1 MKHRVSEVVLK
12 NGARGLLIDVPD
24 ATVME
29 FEFQFRAGHR
39 LTRSDKIYQTAHVM
53 EHMAFGANREFD
65 SEREFTTEFSKNG
78 ARHNAYTS
86 DFTMGYVASCADFE
100 WERILRLQ
108 QLAICSPQFSQ
119 EQLEAEKGNIRNELS
134 GLLMHDVVLLWPRL
148 EQALGGKTM
157 TLEDQIKTIDN
168 ITLDDV
174 VEHHT
179 LTHTIQNMRFIIAGK
194 ITGRRNQIK
203 KILESWELPAGEC
216 LEIPFDEYQSSKPVF
231 VSRSESKSL
240 TYGLTVSLPR
250 VLTQSEQ
257 HALRALNHILTG
269 TLYSRLFGK
278 ARERGLTYNMR
289 FNSTLSHYETCWELN
304 GKVVPE
310 MADELIDLIVAEL
323 KLASEKGVTDDEIA
337 NTESYRLGAFQMGLQ
352 TVGAIV
358 DFYSGAYFRND
369 EIINYK
375 QIPEAFRSVTKRQI
389 NKLLRDFLTNGR
401 WVFGVV
407 GNTNMRLVRRN
418 NEKFKEVLLNA

>member
-39 LTRSDKIYQTAHVM
+39 MTRSNKIYQAAHVM
-53 EHMAFGANREFD
+53 EHMAFGANREFNN
-65 SEREFTTEFSKNG
+65 EREFATEFSKNG
-78 ARHNAYTS
+78 AYHNAYTS

-108 QLAICSPQFSQ
+108 QLAICSPQFNQ
-119 EQLEAEKGNIRNELS
+119 EQLDSEKGNIRNELS
-134 GLLMHDVVLLWPRL
+134 GLLAHDVVLLWPRL
-148 EQALGGKTM
+148 EMALGGKTM
-157 TLEDQIKTIDN
+157 TMEDQIKTIDN
-168 ITLDDV
+168 ITLDDI

-203 KILESWELPAGEC
+203 KMLESWELPMGNR
-216 LEIPFDEYQSSKPVF
+216 LDIPFDEYKSSKPIF
-231 VSRSESKSL
+231 VERSESKSL
-240 TYGLTVSLPR
+240 SYGLTVSLPR
-250 VLTQSEQ
+250 VLTQAEQ
-257 HALRALNHILTG
+257 HTLIALSHIFTG
-269 TLYSRLFGK
+269 TLCSRIFGK

-289 FNSTLSHYETCWELN
+289 FGSTLSSYDTCWELN

-310 MADELIDLIVAEL
+310 MANELIDLIVAEL
-323 KLASEKGVTDDEIA
+323 KSASDKGVTDDEIF

-352 TVGAIV
+352 TVGAVV
-358 DFYSGAYFRND
+358 DFYSEAYFRND
-369 EIINYK
+369 EIVNYR
-375 QIPEAFRSVTKRQI
+375 QIPDAFRDVSKRQI
-389 NKLLRDFLTNGR
+389 NKLLRDFLSNGR

-407 GNTNMRLVRRN
+407 GNTNMRLVKRN